1 MPFTPFHMGPGLAV
15 KAVCGHYF
23 SLMVFGFSQVA
34 IDIEPLVRM
43 IRGDVVLHGLTHTYL
58 GATVIAV
65 LSVVVGRPVCQF
77 LLNYW
82 PPDPYS
88 PFLNWLRGPKV
99 ISWPAS
105 IAGAFVG
112 TYSHIFLD
120 SVMHSDMQRSR
131 PSRKPMRC
139 CTLSP
144 LIRCI
149 LCAYSRAWSAHSSY
163 SRSSSFAGVPTL
175 IAKPNRQLHLGEL
188 GR

>member
-112 TYSHIFLD
+112 TYSHVFLD
-120 SVMHSDMQRSR
+120 SVMHSDMQ
-131 PSRKPMRC
+131 P
-139 CTLSP
+139 LSP
-144 LIRCI
+144 FSEANALLHVISVDSLHLVCI
-149 LCAYSRAWSAHSSY
+149 L
-163 SRSSSFAGVPTL
+163 AGVVGAL
-175 IAKPNRQLHLGEL
+175 VLFAIFILRRGAHVDRQA
-188 GR
+188 